1 MHFSFTFVD
10 LLIWLIIALVGAF
23 IGEAIAR
30 RRTRDGLLGATIIGF
45 IGMLIVV
52 GFLGLHISNDYY
64 IGGAPLLTSLIV
76 AAICVALW
84 SGLAY
89 RRVYR
94 PGYERYYRRRGSYVR
109 RPRRRRRRFF

>member
-1 MHFSFTFVD
+1 MQFSLEGFI
-10 LLIWLIIALVGAF
+10 IWLIIALIGAF

-30 RRTRDGLLGATIIGF
+30 RRARDGIIGATIVGF
-45 IGMLIVV
+45 IGMVVVV
-52 GFLGLHISNDYY
+52 GLLGIHFANDQY
-64 IGGAPLLTSLIV
+64 IAGAPIFTSLLV

-94 PGYERYYRRRGSYVR
+94 PGYDRYYRRRGSYAR
-109 RPRRRRRRFF
+109 RPRRRRYY